1 MKTELK
7 VKTFD
12 ELTNRQLYEIVRAR
26 IEIFL
31 LEQTIICQDFDR
43 IDYDSL
49 HCFLEQ
55 DGEILAYLRAYR
67 GEDGNVKI
75 GRVLSITH
83 GIGLGAKLMRLSI
96 PEIQKRMP
104 CKAFTLHAQTQAQ
117 GFYEKFGFTAVSS
130 VFLEENIP
138 HVAMMRENK

>member
-26 IEIFL
+26 TEIFL
-31 LEQTIICQDFDR
+31 LEQKIICQDFDR

-49 HCFLEQ
+49 HCFLEK

-75 GRVLSITH
+75 GRVLSLPH

-104 CKAFTLHAQTQAQ
+104 CQAITLHAQTHAQ

-130 VFLEENIP
+130 VFQEENIP